1 VLRRAVL
8 IAIGATLLYG
18 GALAGAHEPPL
29 LVFAAASLKNA
40 LDEIGAAWTKQSG
53 TAVRVSY
60 AASPALAKQIEQ
72 GAPADLFIAAD
83 LDWMDYVDQKGLLRP
98 GTRQNLLGNALVL
111 VASKEWSKGE
121 VKIELNFPLGAL
133 LGDGR
138 LAIAST
144 AAVPAG
150 KYGKAAL
157 EKLGAWTAVAG
168 KLAEAENVRAALAFV
183 ARGEAP
189 LGIVYRTDAAAEPNV
204 IVVGT
209 FPADSHPPIVY
220 PAAVLAGAKHPQA
233 EALRRYLA
241 GPEARRIFGR
251 HGFAVLAAPSSS

>member
-1 VLRRAVL
+1 
-8 IAIGATLLYG
+8 
-18 GALAGAHEPPL
+18 
-29 LVFAAASLKNA
+29 
-40 LDEIGAAWTKQSG
+40 
-53 TAVRVSY
+53 
-60 AASPALAKQIEQ
+60 
-72 GAPADLFIAAD
+72 
-83 LDWMDYVDQKGLLRP
+83 
-98 GTRQNLLGNALVL
+98 
-111 VASKEWSKGE
+111 
-121 VKIELNFPLGAL
+121 
-133 LGDGR
+133 
-138 LAIAST
+138 
-144 AAVPAG
+144 VPAG

-183 ARGEAP
+183 ARGEVP

-241 GPEARRIFGR
+241 EPEARRIFGR